1 MNKRTWLICLII
13 CVIVLFGS
21 FALPKSMG
29 DTPAMI
35 GGIAMVLIPV
45 FLIAFIVSTIKA
57 KRKSNLDSLSGT
69 SNSDQPVSIPMPVAP
84 HSVTTTA
91 SASAPVYTPTSETMV
106 STPKSIPSPSP
117 KSEAEQVLVQKAKAE
132 KRCRLCGRKGFM
144 VVLDDDGYC
153 PACAKSH
160 AEYVERRQKEAEAR
174 RKREETV
181 WSEIH
186 SIPVYEFSVSDT
198 PRKRN
203 TGYERIAFSNITP
216 KGRYDN
222 IVVFDTETT
231 GLAPSK
237 DRIIELAAI
246 RYTDGKPVSRFHSY
260 INPERPI
267 PPDATKINGITDDM
281 VADAPVIG
289 AVLPAFDEFIGD
301 SILIAHNLE
310 FDLRYIYYSGS
321 CVFETKRK
329 YIDTLEQS
337 QKLLKKPRDVDNHKL
352 STLCDYYGITIAG
365 QHSALADVYATG
377 ELFFR
382 LVDEVQG

>member
-13 CVIVLFGS
+13 CVIVLFVS

-35 GGIAMVLIPV
+35 GGISMVLIPV

-57 KRKSNLDSLSGT
+57 KRKSNLDSLS
-69 SNSDQPVSIPMPVAP
+69 SPSAPDQPVSIPTPVAP
-84 HSVTTTA
+84 HPVTTTA
-91 SASAPVYTPTSETMV
+91 SV
-106 STPKSIPSPSP
+106 STPVPETLVSTPAPIPSPSP
-117 KSEAEQVLVQKAKAE
+117 KSEAEQALAQKAKAE

-160 AEYVERRQKEAEAR
+160 AEYVEKRQKEADAR
-174 RKREETV
+174 RRREEAV

-186 SIPVYEFSVSDT
+186 AIPVYEFSASDT

-203 TGYERIAFSNITP
+203 TGYERITFSNITP

-231 GLAPSK
+231 GLAPSR
-237 DRIIELAAI
+237 DIIIELAAI
-246 RYTDGKPVSRFHSY
+246 RYVDGKPVSRFHSY

-267 PPDATKINGITDDM
+267 PSEASKINGITDDM

-289 AVLPAFDEFIGD
+289 AVIPAFDEFIGD

-310 FDLRYIYYSGS
+310 FDLKYIYYSGS

>member
-1 MNKRTWLICLII
+1 MNKRAWLICLIV
-13 CVIVLFGS
+13 CVIMLFVS

-69 SNSDQPVSIPMPVAP
+69 SAPDQSATIPTPVVPPSVPAAAAVSTSI
-84 HSVTTTA
+84 
-91 SASAPVYTPTSETMV
+91 SETQM
-106 STPKSIPSPSP
+106 STPASIPSPAP
-117 KSEAEQVLVQKAKAE
+117 KTEAEQALAQKAKAE

-144 VVLDDDGYC
+144 FVLDEDGYC

-160 AEYVERRQKEAEAR
+160 AEFVERRQKEAEAR
-174 RKREETV
+174 RMREEAV

-246 RYTDGKPVSRFHSY
+246 RYVDGKPVSRFHSY

-289 AVLPAFDEFIGD
+289 AILPAFDEFIGD

-310 FDLRYIYYSGS
+310 FDLKYIYYSGS

-382 LVDEVQG
+382 LVDEVQC